1 MLVSTIVMAIS
12 MSMPIDGDDEM
23 DGGGVV
29 PQDDIL
35 L

>member
-1 MLVSTIVMAIS
+1 MLVSTIVMVIS
-12 MSMPIDGDDEM
+12 MSMPIDRDGEM